1 MGSHRSEGTKSKL
14 RRMGLIGGKD
24 KCNAM
29 TTTEQTETECGV
41 RMVAFMVLFRSINI
55 QSTRTEEIIKIIQRY
70 VASEKKHRATLAAQ
84 KRKNISRLLEN
95 EQKLIRK

>member
-1 MGSHRSEGTKSKL
+1 
-14 RRMGLIGGKD
+14 MGLIEGKD
-24 KCNAM
+24 KCIAM
-29 TTTEQTETECGV
+29 NTTEQTETECGV
-41 RMVAFMVLFRSINI
+41 RMVAYMVLLRSINI
-55 QSTRTEEIIKIIQRY
+55 QSTTTEEVIKTFQRY